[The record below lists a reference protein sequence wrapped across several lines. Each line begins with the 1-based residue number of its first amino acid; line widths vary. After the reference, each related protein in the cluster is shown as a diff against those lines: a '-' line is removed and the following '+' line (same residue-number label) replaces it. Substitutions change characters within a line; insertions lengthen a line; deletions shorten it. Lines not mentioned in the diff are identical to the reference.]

1 MQYDVIGTLTVSL
14 IEISF
19 LVKNICMKHVALT
32 RDQSS
37 MIFEISE
44 LNEGNGDDFDFVG
57 EEQPDLWH
65 FPLKL
70 HVTEDMFPK
79 VRVLVYFVTSLGE
92 MVADTINFD
101 VDPCIRNEVSDAK
114 RMNPK
119 IACPCFVTRSCVYK
133 LLYLAHIT

>member
-1 MQYDVIGTLTVSL
+1 M
-14 IEISF
+14 
-19 LVKNICMKHVALT
+19 
-32 RDQSS
+32 
-37 MIFEISE
+37 
-44 LNEGNGDDFDFVG
+44 GDDFDFVE
-57 EEQPDLWH
+57 EEQPELWH

-119 IACPCFVTRSCVYK
+119 KTCLGFVTRSCVYK